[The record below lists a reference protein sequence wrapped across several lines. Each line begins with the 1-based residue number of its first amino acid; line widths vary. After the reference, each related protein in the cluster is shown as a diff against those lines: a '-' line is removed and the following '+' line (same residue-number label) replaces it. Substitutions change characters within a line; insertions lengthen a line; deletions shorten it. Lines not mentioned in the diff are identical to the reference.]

1 MGDFLSEN
9 LSTASTIAKVTF
21 AYGCLKPSRQ
31 AERLTNRRAVPSLP
45 TWDLLVRFACPV
57 CLSGLLVR
65 SGGGYPRL
73 LVELKPDREADDFAG
88 WVNRGDYGFSI
99 SD

>member
-1 MGDFLSEN
+1 MVNQPEGGTVVTN
-9 LSTASTIAKVTF
+9 L
-21 AYGCLKPSRQ
+21 G
-31 AERLTNRRAVPSLP
+31 
-45 TWDLLVRFACPV
+45 FACPV

-73 LVELKPDREADDFAG
+73 LVELKPDREADDLAG